1 MRVTSD
7 LFVSALLRRVF
18 ADGGFG
24 AVVNRGGDSAGAIFI
39 LMRDR
44 MGEAVL
50 YGPAPQSGYDD
61 AKPDE
66 RRFVEVLRTTEEAK
80 VDERLARER
89 RFDQDLWLVELET
102 GLKAGD
108 LFPIMT
114 P

>member
-18 ADGGFG
+18 SAGGFG
-24 AVVNRGGDSAGAIFI
+24 AVVNRGGDSAGAVFI

-50 YGPAPQSGYDD
+50 YGPAPQSGYDEG
-61 AKPDE
+61 KPEE

-102 GLKAGD
+102 GLAAGE